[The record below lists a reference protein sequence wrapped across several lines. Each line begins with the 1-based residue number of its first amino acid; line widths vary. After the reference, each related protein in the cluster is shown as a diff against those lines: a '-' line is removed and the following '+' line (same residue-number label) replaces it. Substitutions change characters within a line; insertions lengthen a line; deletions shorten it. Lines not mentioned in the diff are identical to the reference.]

1 MSLDQKY
8 QKKGAHSQTHTRTK
22 MFPQKPFM
30 IKKEKKLLIRSNPSS
45 PNAIAHWVHVRLRQ
59 QNM

>member
-8 QKKGAHSQTHTRTK
+8 QKKGAHAQTHTRTK

-30 IKKEKKLLIRSNPSS
+30 IKKEKKIINSLKS
-45 PNAIAHWVHVRLRQ
+45 Q
-59 QNM
+59 